1 MINKHI
7 LTLTKM
13 KEIKAFKLTDG
24 RIIEDKD
31 EALKL
36 QKEIDFQKE
45 VWWFAQREGSYESK
59 DNIFFAIVNN
69 VDELRTI
76 FNML

>member
-1 MINKHI
+1 
-7 LTLTKM
+7 M

-24 RIIEDKD
+24 RIIEDQD

-45 VWWFAQREGSYESK
+45 VWEFAQREGSYESK
-59 DNIFFAIVNN
+59 DDIFNAIVNN

-76 FNML
+76 FNIL